1 MSITKQ
7 NLTAIIVTF
16 KSENVI
22 HNCIRSIDSEIQI
35 LVVDNSNNIKF
46 KENLEKEYK
55 NVKCLL
61 SSENL
66 GMGAGNNLG
75 LKYVKTDF
83 AFILNPDVILE
94 NDTIKELIEKSKDL
108 QSFGIIAPIE
118 INQNFPNFK
127 RDKTS
132 SNNFELLTPFT
143 VKSVDGYAMV
153 LNLKK
158 LNQID
163 KFYYFDENF
172 FMYLENDD
180 LCKRLKDNNEKIYI
194 IPSSRIKHLGGKAV
208 DETYKYE
215 IELSRNW
222 HWIWSK
228 FYFNKK
234 HHSYFFALIN
244 GFLLVFVFSYYI
256 YRRHFDLHW
265 RVQWVVTS
273 VFSERLKTRQ
283 AAADDPR
290 QAAGCF

>member
-22 HNCIRSIDSEIQI
+22 HNCIKSIDSEIKI
-35 LVVDNSNNIKF
+35 LVVDNSNNIRF

-55 NVKCLL
+55 NVECLL

-75 LKYVKTDF
+75 LKHVKTDF

-94 NDTIKELIEKSKDL
+94 DDTIKELIEKSKDL

-118 INQNFPNFK
+118 INKNFPNFK
-127 RDKTS
+127 QDKTS
-132 SNNFELLTPFT
+132 SNNFESLTPFT

-234 HHSYFFALIN
+234 HHGYFFALIKGLPTFISSVLKFLFN
-244 GFLLVFVFSYYI
+244 LMVNNNQKKKIYLNRVLGFVNALAGRKSYLRPKI
-256 YRRHFDLHW
+256 ND
-265 RVQWVVTS
+265 Q
-273 VFSERLKTRQ
+273 
-283 AAADDPR
+283 
-290 QAAGCF
+290 